1 MLAKGRSLRRNEAKP
16 VTPELELC
24 VYCKKPIKPGDDYV
38 PVEPAAQ
45 ESHDFGK
52 PIYQKYAHA
61 ECYEQMRTLE
71 PD

>member
-1 MLAKGRSLRRNEAKP
+1 M
-16 VTPELELC
+16 PELEIC
-24 VYCKKPIKPGDDYV
+24 VYCKKPIKRGDDYV

-52 PIYQKYAHA
+52 PSYQKYAHA
-61 ECYEQMRTLE
+61 ECYGQMQTLE